1 MSDSSYRLPRRLPL
15 AFIVSSVFGVVA
27 TNIASAATLLVTD
40 CGDGSASGTLRNTI
54 ATAPDNSVIQI
65 PLMCSKITLDQGN
78 IFIPPKIT
86 NMYIVGQSPSETII
100 EGPVGNAS
108 GSLDRLFFGQQLGT
122 LGFSQL
128 TLQKGV
134 YSGTDN
140 PAGGCVYSA
149 HSVAFNHAV
158 VTSCLITPNGSSLDF
173 SAGGAIYARD
183 SVTLLDSE
191 VSSSRA
197 YGAPGKN
204 SEGGGIFAGGGF
216 YATSSTVTG
225 NSALSVFGGP
235 GSHGGGFFSALL
247 GNTVLTRSTI
257 SNNDADVNSAGEAR
271 TGSGT
276 HLTIAS
282 STIANNHAFASQT
295 FGSYVATTITNSTIA
310 ENNVAVGGSSSP
322 AGLYSALAIT
332 MNNSIFANNVA
343 ATGLSIDVYSNA
355 STLTGSHNLIT
366 ATSNAPPFG
375 TPNDCP
381 KLGHLSSN
389 GGLTQTL
396 PLLKGSPA
404 IDVGDANGQTT
415 DQRGTGFPRDVGFGT
430 DIGAYERQANV
441 VDDVIFFSRFDS
453 RCD

>member
-1 MSDSSYRLPRRLPL
+1 MPTVSSRRLQL
-15 AFIVSSVFGVVA
+15 A
-27 TNIASAATLLVTD
+27 AACAALFALSPARTAHALTLMVTD
-40 CGDGSASGTLRNTI
+40 CTDGAGAGTLRNII
-54 ATAPDNSVIQI
+54 ASAPDNSVVQI
-65 PLMCSKITLDQGN
+65 PLTCSKITLDQGR
-78 IFIPPKIT
+78 IFVPPTIT
-86 NMYIVGQSPSETII
+86 NIYIVGQSPSETII
-100 EGPVGNAS
+100 EGPAENPSV
-108 GSLDRLFFGQQLGT
+108 SLGRLFFGQQSGT

-134 YSGTDN
+134 YSGTEN

-149 HSVAFNHAV
+149 HSAAFNHTV

-173 SAGGAIYARD
+173 SAGGAIYARN
-183 SVTLLDSE
+183 SVALLDSE

-197 YGAPGKN
+197 YGAAGKT
-204 SEGGGIFAGGGF
+204 SKGAGVFAGEGF
-216 YATSSTVTG
+216 YATSSTVSG
-225 NSALSVFGGP
+225 NSALSGFGAP
-235 GSHGGGFFSALL
+235 ASHGGGFYSP

-257 SNNDADVNSAGEAR
+257 SNNEADVNSAGEVRPAAGN
-271 TGSGT
+271 T
-276 HLTIAS
+276 LTISS

-295 FGSYVATTITNSTIA
+295 FGSYVPTTITNSTIA
-310 ENNVAVGGSSSP
+310 QNTAALGGSSSP

-343 ATGLSIDVYSNA
+343 ANGLSIDVYSN
-355 STLTGSHNLIT
+355 STTLTGSHNLIT

-389 GGLTQTL
+389 GGLTQTV

-404 IDVGDANGQTT
+404 IDTGDSNGQST

-430 DIGAYERQANV
+430 DIGAYERQSNV
-441 VDDVIFFSRFDS
+441 VDDVIFFGQFEG
-453 RCD
+453 RCE